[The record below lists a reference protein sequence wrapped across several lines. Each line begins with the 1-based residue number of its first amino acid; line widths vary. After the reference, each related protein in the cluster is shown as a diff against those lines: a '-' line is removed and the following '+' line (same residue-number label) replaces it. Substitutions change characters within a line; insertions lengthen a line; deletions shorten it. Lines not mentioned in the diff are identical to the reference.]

1 MHRAL
6 ILGMRDY
13 SQKPISRMMRERE
26 EDFLTK
32 HHLGHCSNFNE
43 VLIHH
48 RRQSVLDD
56 LLDYL
61 S

>member
-1 MHRAL
+1 
-6 ILGMRDY
+6 MRDY

-26 EDFLTK
+26 ENFSTNHRLE
-32 HHLGHCSNFNE
+32 HRSNFNE
-43 VLIHH
+43 VLIYH

-56 LLDYL
+56 LLDSSYL